1 MPQSEKIRIFI
12 SYHEK
17 DENYKKKFLK
27 MMKQYV
33 KYKSISRTIGGG
45 KKIKTQEIYRQI
57 REKQIRD
64 AVVTV
69 VLIGPCTWQR
79 KFVDW
84 EIGASLSDTD
94 FNPRCGLLGILLP
107 NHPDY
112 KKKNGKW
119 NRHLIP
125 PRLADNYVE
134 EFPYA
139 KIYKWPGRSQSY
151 HAYRWIQKASRRINK
166 KFNNNRPRFAKNR
179 TKQNCLEGWVN

>member
-1 MPQSEKIRIFI
+1 MPQSEKKRIFI

-17 DENYKKKFLK
+17 DESYKKKFLK

-33 KYKSISRTIGGG
+33 KYKSIPRTIGGD
-45 KKIKTQEIYRQI
+45 KKIKTEEIYRQI

-84 EIGASLSDTD
+84 EIGASLNHTKS
-94 FNPRCGLLGILLP
+94 NPRCGLLGILLP

-112 KKKNGKW
+112 KKKNSKW
-119 NRHLIP
+119 NCRLIP

-134 EFPYA
+134 EFPYV
-139 KIYKWPGRSQSY
+139 KIYKWPDQSRSY
-151 HAYRWIQKASRRINK
+151 DVYRWIQKASKRTDNKCNNTRRL
-166 KFNNNRPRFAKNR
+166 FAKSR
-179 TKQNCLEGWVN
+179 TKQNCLKGWVN